1 MAITTWFLCLT
12 TLAVVSQGARI
23 RVDVGSNGSPAF
35 VYTPKVISAQLGD
48 IVDFHFVDENA
59 ASSVVRGVAGA
70 PCTPFTPTKKGFFN
84 SGFVLG
90 DPTGSNVFSVK
101 INETT
106 PVPIYCS
113 VGGHCRAGMVGYI
126 NPGQGDFE
134 AYESAAAKL
143 TQNQPPPMVPQTGG
157 VYQQGVDG
165 GYIMITFVNGPP
177 EAPPGAGAGGGG
189 KGSGGSAGVSGKSTS
204 FLALSLR
211 EASYSIFVNVE
222 ASATSTELVS
232 AVRNDSMRKAGVQ
245 VLSTFAIMS
254 ELMCDW
260 PE

>member
-1 MAITTWFLCLT
+1 MAITTWLLCLT

-23 RVDVGSNGSPAF
+23 RVDVGSNGAPAL
-35 VYTPKVISAQLGD
+35 VYTPKVVTAQVGD

-90 DPTGSNVFSVK
+90 DPTG

-106 PVPIYCS
+106 PIPIYCS
-113 VGGHCRAGMVGYI
+113 VGGHCRAGMIGYI

-134 AYESAAAKL
+134 AYASATAKL

-157 VYQQGVDG
+157 VFQQGVDG
-165 GYIMITFVNGPP
+165 GYIMITFVNGGP
-177 EAPPGAGAGGGG
+177 GGGG
-189 KGSGGSAGVSGKSTS
+189 GSSGGSAGDP
-204 FLALSLR
+204 L
-211 EASYSIFVNVE
+211 
-222 ASATSTELVS
+222 ASAADALLGAPGGSKGS
-232 AVRNDSMRKAGVQ
+232 KGPRRAN
-245 VLSTFAIMS
+245 
-254 ELMCDW
+254 
-260 PE
+260 

>member
-12 TLAVVSQGARI
+12 TLAVVSHGARI
-23 RVDVGSNGSPAF
+23 RVDVGSNGAPAL
-35 VYTPKVISAQLGD
+35 VYTPKVVTAQVGD

-106 PVPIYCS
+106 PIPIYCS
-113 VGGHCRAGMVGYI
+113 VGGHCRAGMIGYI

-134 AYESAAAKL
+134 AYASATAKL

-157 VYQQGVDG
+157 VFQQGVDG
-165 GYIMITFVNGPP
+165 GYIMITFVNGGP
-177 EAPPGAGAGGGG
+177 GGGG
-189 KGSGGSAGVSGKSTS
+189 GSSGGSAGDP
-204 FLALSLR
+204 L
-211 EASYSIFVNVE
+211 
-222 ASATSTELVS
+222 ASAADALLGAPGGSKGS
-232 AVRNDSMRKAGVQ
+232 KGSRRAN
-245 VLSTFAIMS
+245 
-254 ELMCDW
+254 
-260 PE
+260 

>member
-1 MAITTWFLCLT
+1 MPAGSLVGPSAHLPTNLLPTRAGSPESNMVITAWLLCLT

-23 RVDVGSNGSPAF
+23 RVDVGSNGAPAF
-35 VYTPKVISAQLGD
+35 VYTPKVISAQVGD

-106 PVPIYCS
+106 PIPIYCS

-134 AYESAAAKL
+134 AYASAAAKL
-143 TQNQPPPMVPQTGG
+143 TQNQPPPMVPQAGG

-177 EAPPGAGAGGGG
+177 GAGGGG
-189 KGSGGSAGVSGKSTS
+189 GGGGGSGGSAGGSDPLGSAAD
-204 FLALSLR
+204 ALLGNTGGS
-211 EASYSIFVNVE
+211 
-222 ASATSTELVS
+222 
-232 AVRNDSMRKAGVQ
+232 KGVKG
-245 VLSTFAIMS
+245 SKGS
-254 ELMCDW
+254 K
-260 PE
+260 